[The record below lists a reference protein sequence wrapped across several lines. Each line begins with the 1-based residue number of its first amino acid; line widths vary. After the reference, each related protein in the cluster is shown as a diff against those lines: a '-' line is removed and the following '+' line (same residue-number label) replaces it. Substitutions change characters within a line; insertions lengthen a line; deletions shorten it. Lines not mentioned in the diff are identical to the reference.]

1 VLLEAKGQRAEPAR
15 QVNYFLSARGEPLQP
30 MASTSAAYG
39 LALPDNPQ
47 YRGLVNR
54 LPALVWERQRF
65 TVLCQ

>member
-1 VLLEAKGQRAEPAR
+1 
-15 QVNYFLSARGEPLQP
+15 